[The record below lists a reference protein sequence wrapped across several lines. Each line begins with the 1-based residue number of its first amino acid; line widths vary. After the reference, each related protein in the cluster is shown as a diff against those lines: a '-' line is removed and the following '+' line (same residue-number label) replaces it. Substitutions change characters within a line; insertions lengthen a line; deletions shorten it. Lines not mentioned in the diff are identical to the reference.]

1 MVKLYYTP
9 TSCGASSFICAFI
22 SKLNFDCEVVDL
34 MTHKTESGVD
44 FYSINP
50 KGNVPCIVLNNGDIL
65 NENIACLEYIADSAY
80 KKHVILAPFSQTPER
95 YQLSQILSFIAS
107 ELHATIG
114 LLFNPACTGNIR
126 EFVLNNFDRKMNYL
140 EKNLLNDNKQY
151 VFGNNFTIADSYL
164 HIVLSWTG
172 YVGID
177 LNKYQI
183 VKNYYT
189 NICNLSEVKDAKKI
203 SYILINIFT
212 YLYKYIF

>member
-9 TSCGASSFICAFI
+9 TSCGASSFISAFI
-22 SKLNFDCEVVDL
+22 AKLKFDCEVVDL
-34 MTHKTESGVD
+34 MTHKTESGKD
-44 FYSINP
+44 FYTINP
-50 KGNVPCIVLNNGDIL
+50 KGNVPCIVLDNGDIL
-65 NENIACLEYIADSAY
+65 NENIACLEYIANLAY
-80 KKHVILAPFSQTPER
+80 KNYVILAPPSETPER

-114 LLFNPACTGNIR
+114 LLFNPACIGNIR

-140 EKNLLNDNKQY
+140 EKNLLNSDKKH
-151 VFGNNFTIADSYL
+151 VFGNYFTIADSYL

-183 VKNYYT
+183 AKNYYD
-189 NICNLSEVKDAKKI
+189 NICNLQDVKDAKKRMAMI
-203 SYILINIFT
+203 PSSIC
-212 YLYKYIF
+212 